1 MLIISRQEEG
11 ATMPSKMRSA
21 TPDKFSGSCH
31 ISRNTSASGRASPF
45 RKVRS
50 ETEDDDGYG

>member
-1 MLIISRQEEG
+1 MLIITRQEEG

-21 TPDKFSGSCH
+21 MPDEFSGSCH
-31 ISRNTSASGRASPF
+31 MSRNTSASGRASPF

-50 ETEDDDGYG
+50 EREDDDGYG